1 MTCPFQ
7 RSAKK
12 DVVLH
17 LAQTDFPSSQRRR
30 LI

>member
-1 MTCPFQ
+1 MTWTVQ

-17 LAQTDFPSSQRRR
+17 LRTSTSLEPK
-30 LI
+30 LPV